1 MNLIELVEIFLK
13 NKIIT
18 VDGPAGS
25 GKGRIAKYIARKWKH
40 FHLDSGLLYRRL
52 AYELLKN
59 NISIYNERDIAN
71 FIKELKKI
79 SSRNHKNLR
88 TERMSKLT
96 SEISV
101 YKKVRHFIN
110 KQQRIIVEKKIKNK
124 SCVIDGRDIGSVV
137 FKKANTKLYIEV
149 DIKIR
154 AERRHK
160 QLIDM
165 GEQSIYPKIL
175 KEIKLRDKK
184 DKNRKNSPLVIPKGA
199 NIIDNSNSFSCTI
212 KQLNK
217 ILKKIN

>member
-1 MNLIELVEIFLK
+1 LK

-25 GKGRIAKYIARKWKH
+25 GKGRIAEYIAHKWKF

-59 NISIYNERDIAN
+59 NISIYNERDITN
-71 FIKELKKI
+71 FIKELKI
-79 SSRNHKNLR
+79 LSSKNHKNLR
-88 TERMSKLT
+88 TERMSKIT
-96 SEISV
+96 SAISV
-101 YKKVRHFIN
+101 HKKVRHFIN

-199 NIIDNSNSFSCTI
+199 NIIDNSNSFSLTI

-217 ILKKIN
+217 IIKRIN

>member
-1 MNLIELVEIFLK
+1 MK

-40 FHLDSGLLYRRL
+40 FHLDSGLLYRRF
-52 AYELLKN
+52 AYELIKN
-59 NISIYNERDIAN
+59 NINIYNEKDIAN
-71 FIKELKKI
+71 FIKNLKKL
-79 SSRNHKNLR
+79 SLRNRKSVR
-88 TERMSKLT
+88 TESISKLT
-96 SEISV
+96 SKISV
-101 YKKVRHFIN
+101 YKKVRHFVN
-110 KQQRIIVEKKIKNK
+110 KQQRIIVKKKIKNK
-124 SCVIDGRDIGSVV
+124 SCIIDGRDIGSVV

-149 DIKIR
+149 DVKIR

-165 GEQSIYPKIL
+165 GEQSIYLKIL

-199 NIIDNSNSFSCTI
+199 NIIDNSNSFSLTI

-217 ILKKIN
+217 IFRKLN